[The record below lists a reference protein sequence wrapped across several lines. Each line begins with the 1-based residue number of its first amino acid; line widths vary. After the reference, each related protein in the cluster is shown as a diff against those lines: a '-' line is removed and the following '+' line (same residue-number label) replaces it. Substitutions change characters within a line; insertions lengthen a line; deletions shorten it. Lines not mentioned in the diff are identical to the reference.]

1 MERTKERCLRL
12 LLKINRY
19 FSAVNILEILI
30 LDISHLVFRFIIDSS
45 HWQTNLPRMPMPTI
59 EQLNFFQAPLTGV
72 GFRMLTGLRFSGIG
86 RRFFAANVNQRQYL
100 AKDGV
105 FDDKVYDNLF
115 GMSISPS
122 L

>member
-1 MERTKERCLRL
+1 
-12 LLKINRY
+12 
-19 FSAVNILEILI
+19 
-30 LDISHLVFRFIIDSS
+30 
-45 HWQTNLPRMPMPTI
+45 MPTI

-86 RRFFAANVNQRQYL
+86 RRFFAANINQRQYL

-122 L
+122 DWWELFETLRYDYDLTYYALSRC